1 MQWYNHSSEQFSN
14 YLVRLKMHTPTTQ
27 QLHSSVNTLEKH
39 THTYI
44 SHVCNRKNR
53 GGEPKM
59 PLIRECINLGIV
71 KRWTRVQQVTEIDP
85 SVLSWIDTTLSLKM
99 QITECAM

>member
-1 MQWYNHSSEQFSN
+1 
-14 YLVRLKMHTPTTQ
+14 
-27 QLHSSVNTLEKH
+27 
-39 THTYI
+39 
-44 SHVCNRKNR
+44 
-53 GGEPKM
+53 M